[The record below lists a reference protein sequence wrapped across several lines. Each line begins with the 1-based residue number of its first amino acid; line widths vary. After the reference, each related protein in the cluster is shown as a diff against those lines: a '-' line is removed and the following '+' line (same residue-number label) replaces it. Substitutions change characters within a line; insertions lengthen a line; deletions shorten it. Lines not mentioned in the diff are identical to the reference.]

1 MELKDLI
8 QLKETQNYVENDASY
23 FELEDA
29 FKKFFSN
36 CFRLIRHS
44 EYVNR
49 FGNYFELTCR
59 SNDIQS
65 MSFRLDG
72 SYIDEDDIAEETLF
86 NTRNIPGLSFNVKN
100 LN

>member
-1 MELKDLI
+1 M
-8 QLKETQNYVENDASY
+8 
-23 FELEDA
+23 
-29 FKKFFSN
+29 
-36 CFRLIRHS
+36 
-44 EYVNR
+44 
-49 FGNYFELTCR
+49 TCR

-72 SYIDEDDIAEETLF
+72 SYIDEDEIAEETLF